1 MTITHKNL
9 KRFYLNGEIA
19 DDSIIPRIKIQ
30 YIELLKNAMRC
41 KGYVIR
47 YDIDPDFTLSY
58 NGRSF
63 DFELSIYGVFVG
75 RKKAQW
81 ISGVDKNRIIE
92 NTTRQNKSDESCSHA
107 ASI

>member
-1 MTITHKNL
+1 MTISHKNL

-19 DDSIIPRIKIQ
+19 DDSIIPRIKLQ
-30 YIELLKNAMRC
+30 YIELLKNAMRYE
-41 KGYVIR
+41 GYVIR

-58 NGRSF
+58 NGKSF

-92 NTTRQNKSDESCSHA
+92 NTTRQSKSDESCNHV